1 MAPDTTAYFLLGL
14 GVVTLVMG
22 GLLARLIVR
31 YRALRHD
38 RAALEELLHEDQQ
51 HA

>member
-22 GLLARLIVR
+22 GLLARMVLR
-31 YRALRHD
+31 YRTLRQD
-38 RAALEELLHEDQQ
+38 QAALEEVAKDG
-51 HA
+51 